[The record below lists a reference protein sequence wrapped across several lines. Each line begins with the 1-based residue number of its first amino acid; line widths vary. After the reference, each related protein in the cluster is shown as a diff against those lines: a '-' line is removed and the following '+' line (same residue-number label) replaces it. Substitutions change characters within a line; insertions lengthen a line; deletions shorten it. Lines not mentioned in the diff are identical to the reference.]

1 MSGGKNSRCSSSS
14 VARPRT
20 FSGLR
25 GWCCCPRR
33 TPTFASDL
41 KKIKEGKKLS
51 PILMVRGDLGR
62 GIPAMVADGYHRVC
76 ASYYADVNIDI
87 PLNWLTRRGNYR
99 KPAAIPVEGGKCRS
113 FSFR

>member
-1 MSGGKNSRCSSSS
+1 
-14 VARPRT
+14 
-20 FSGLR
+20 LR

-76 ASYYADVNIDI
+76 ASYYADESIDI
-87 PLNWLTRRGNYR
+87 PLKLADAR
-99 KPAAIPVEGGKCRS
+99 
-113 FSFR
+113 